1 MKASLGQVYEQ
12 VRKMSLMNHD
22 EVVQARD
29 IRFESL
35 DTVMIGTDRYAFLPN
50 AQRQIATRYQVPHNY
65 LQRCPQ
71 ELQEKNLNHWL
82 NNEKNDSFF
91 VRFND
96 KGVRAIFTPRYKP
109 MDNME
114 LIKLL
119 FAKGYTENTRTIF
132 GLDDGMMKLNL
143 QDDPVHLF
151 QINGEQFLPGRSFVN
166 SEVGLYQLT
175 PSLFILRLVCTNG
188 LISRVS
194 ISLHFRH
201 ISRKFIEDYDLVM
214 ARFNDELIYQKSQI
228 GIALNSPVREPLI
241 LINRFNERFKVTDSE
256 KVAMEWA
263 WPFEKGE
270 TMFNV
275 VNTYTKAAQYPTLTA
290 EESFRLEKIGGNIL
304 GLLSK
309 GDTH

>member
-1 MKASLGQVYEQ
+1 
-12 VRKMSLMNHD
+12 
-22 EVVQARD
+22 
-29 IRFESL
+29 
-35 DTVMIGTDRYAFLPN
+35 
-50 AQRQIATRYQVPHNY
+50 
-65 LQRCPQ
+65 
-71 ELQEKNLNHWL
+71 
-82 NNEKNDSFF
+82 
-91 VRFND
+91 
-96 KGVRAIFTPRYKP
+96 
-109 MDNME
+109 
-114 LIKLL
+114 
-119 FAKGYTENTRTIF
+119 
-132 GLDDGMMKLNL
+132 
-143 QDDPVHLF
+143 VHLF

-309 GDTH
+309 GGTH